1 VVYLYSKTRAFIS
14 LSLTSSELYIIYDN
28 FSSLL
33 IWAEDFIYRITD
45 KGQLIY
51 NNNPKLY
58 KFLSKLKYL
67 YLKQVPVVFKVSGLI
82 DLYIKELKSDI

>member
-1 VVYLYSKTRAFIS
+1 MVYLRSKTRAFIS
-14 LSLTSSELYIIYDN
+14 LSLTSSKLYIIYNN

-33 IWAEDFIYRITD
+33 TRAEDFIYYITD

-51 NNNPKLY
+51 NNNSKLY
-58 KFLSKLKYL
+58 EFLSKLKHL
-67 YLKQVPVVFKVSGLI
+67 YSKQVPVVFKVSGLI

>member
-1 VVYLYSKTRAFIS
+1 VVCLRSKTRAFIP
-14 LSLTSSELYIIYDN
+14 LSLTSSELYIIYN
-28 FSSLL
+28 NLL
-33 IWAEDFIYRITD
+33 SYLTRVEDFIYRITN

-67 YLKQVPVVFKVSGLI
+67 YPK
-82 DLYIKELKSDI
+82 